1 MYLKKK
7 EDFIKEIELNE
18 EFQKVFKLL
27 IENGVEI
34 VERIYK
40 NCAEWDK
47 AFLAKYKD
55 NIIEFSYSTGAG
67 KKESKWLISSVWE
80 SLQKCN

>member
-18 EFQKVFKLL
+18 DFQQTFKLL
-27 IENGVEI
+27 IENEVEI

-40 NCAEWDK
+40 NSAVWDK
-47 AFLAKYKD
+47 AFLAKYKN

-67 KKESKWLISSVWE
+67 KRETERLISIVWE
-80 SLQKCN
+80 TLQEDN